1 MRRRTTSALVAGVL
15 LALAGCAP
23 QAPGGPSAAPS
34 SQGTDAP
41 DSPTTDSPTTD
52 APTDA
57 LTDDGA
63 TVDDYCAAV
72 HRTRNVTAET
82 TPDGV
87 VVRWDS
93 QPSSDPVDFVVH
105 RRAVGTQDWQRVAPV
120 TVDEGAEMTYLDA
133 TPAEQPGTA
142 YEYTVTRVESDCAGE
157 SPTCAYGVC
166 DPAPSAT
173 PRQD

>member
-34 SQGTDAP
+34 SQGTGALND
-41 DSPTTDSPTTD
+41 PTTG
-52 APTDA
+52 
-57 LTDDGA
+57 DGA

-93 QPSSDPVDFVVH
+93 PPSGDPVDFVVH

-133 TPAEQPGTA
+133 TPADQPGTA

-157 SPTCAYGVC
+157 SPTCAHGVC